1 MHYHIN
7 IFNSIKHINII
18 ILMIS
23 VIEGSVIYV
32 TIVVVF
38 LILFVDWRYVCSK
51 FYDYEENTDYVIV

>member
-1 MHYHIN
+1 
-7 IFNSIKHINII
+7 
-18 ILMIS
+18 MIS